1 MEPTHATFDGSE
13 FYPPAIADKIELLGE
28 YYFQVCEDEEF
39 IESQPHT
46 KDYID
51 VMSTCGNVLI
61 QAVRIMPPYYPMV
74 EFAYDATLTYHGYV
88 DMEEQIGANIDG
100 MLDEWV
106 AGSEVL

>member
-1 MEPTHATFDGSE
+1 MEYTTASFDGCDE
-13 FYPPAIADKIELLGE
+13 YPSAIADKIELLGE

-51 VMSTCGNVLI
+51 IMSTCGNVLI
-61 QAVRIMPPYYPMV
+61 QSVKILPNYYPMV
-74 EFAYDATLTYHGYV
+74 EFAYEATLTYHGYGDRLDEV
-88 DMEEQIGANIDG
+88 GANIDG
-100 MLDEWV
+100 MLDDWI